1 MALVMG
7 QRKVLLAK
15 LVVLGIG
22 CGVVLVV
29 EMCSVVGVDC
39 RVVVVVE
46 MCFVIGV
53 ECGVVVEICFVV
65 GVGCEVVL
73 VVEIWE
79 VVVPGKQN
87 KTKHN
92 GIRTSFGGGDT
103 RERRLI

>member
-29 EMCSVVGVDC
+29 EMC
-39 RVVVVVE
+39 
-46 MCFVIGV
+46 FVIGV
-53 ECGVVVEICFVV
+53 ECGVVVVEICFVV

-79 VVVPGKQN
+79 VVVPGKKKN
-87 KTKHN
+87 HN

>member
-22 CGVVLVV
+22 CEVVLVV
-29 EMCSVVGVDC
+29 EMCSV
-39 RVVVVVE
+39 
-46 MCFVIGV
+46 IGV
-53 ECGVVVEICFVV
+53 ECGVVVVEICFVV

-79 VVVPGKQN
+79 VVVPGKKKN
-87 KTKHN
+87 TMALGPLLEGETLEK
-92 GIRTSFGGGDT
+92 GG
-103 RERRLI
+103 